1 MSSVNIQSLTPTG
14 NQVQDIQN
22 LFDAYAR
29 LRKELVHGLSFLD
42 EENVP
47 VLKTIVGDIEGAYTA
62 IVQTQESIDLLATD
76 VAGNT
81 SAISVQAGQIQS
93 LVTSVNG
100 QASSITQLSNEISLK
115 VSNSQ
120 YTASVIVSMINGSS
134 VTIEADNINLNGVT
148 TMDGLAQVYGT
159 LRVGT
164 PYATASTIIL
174 GGDSQITSGSNT
186 INITPNG
193 GSTSGILNLY
203 SNLIYANTAK
213 LFLDELRVY
222 STVDFTGA
230 SVSGL
235 NVVAKFG

>member
-115 VSNSQ
+115 VSSADYN
-120 YTASVIVSMINGSS
+120 ASVIVSLINGSS

-148 TMDGLAQVYGT
+148 TMTGLTYVAEQLNLGLSGSTGTKTIRFINGASITNTIDIYGT
-159 LRVGT
+159 YKNISISSPQVRV
-164 PYATASTIIL
+164 SNDL
-174 GGDSQITSGSNT
+174 NVGGYLTTSGGAEIYSPTNH
-186 INITPNG
+186 NI
-193 GSTSGILNLY
+193 
-203 SNLIYANTAK
+203 
-213 LFLDELRVY
+213 
-222 STVDFTGA
+222 
-230 SVSGL
+230 
-235 NVVAKFG
+235 VAKFG